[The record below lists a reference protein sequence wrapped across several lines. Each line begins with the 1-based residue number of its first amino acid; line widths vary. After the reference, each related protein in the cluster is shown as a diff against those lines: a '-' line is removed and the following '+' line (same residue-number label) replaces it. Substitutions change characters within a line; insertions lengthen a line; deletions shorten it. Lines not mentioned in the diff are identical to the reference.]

1 MTSIAALTLP
11 ALFSSLL
18 CSALPSTSRLIGLQE
33 GRFGYYVL
41 ITMLTNFAS
50 IMLGLS
56 VSAVTADVD
65 QATAV
70 GVPLVILSIL
80 FGGFYIS
87 VDALPIVANW
97 VPYITIFRW
106 AYQAMCINEFK
117 GLTFDCDAP
126 NPEQCILSGEEVLR
140 TLDFQGHST
149 AYPCFGLGMVL
160 LGLFAIAFVN
170 LELST
175 ITYTPMGHTGSAFRK
190 HAADGESGATGTA
203 AAKGGGQP
211 SYEMVPTSAG
221 GDGASA
227 TGPQADGAARE
238 TEGRDKREGGGQ
250 VALV

>member
-1 MTSIAALTLP
+1 
-11 ALFSSLL
+11 
-18 CSALPSTSRLIGLQE
+18 
-33 GRFGYYVL
+33 
-41 ITMLTNFAS
+41 
-50 IMLGLS
+50 MLGLS

-65 QATAV
+65 QASAV

-106 AYQAMCINEFK
+106 AYQAVCINEFK
-117 GLTFDCDAP
+117 GLSFDCDAP
-126 NPEQCILSGEEVLR
+126 NPEQCILSGEEVLE

-160 LGLFAIAFVN
+160 LGLFALAFIN

-190 HAADGESGATGTA
+190 HSAGPAQDSQATSAGTAGSRAADG
-203 AAKGGGQP
+203 GQH
-211 SYEMVPTSAG
+211 SYEMVPTSSAPG
-221 GDGASA
+221 EDPASDLTSAQEADGNRHGDG
-227 TGPQADGAARE
+227 E
-238 TEGRDKREGGGQ
+238 